1 MAMAFQKRSNAR
13 AAASVVLLSLVLVLG
28 AAPVQGVSRENGE
41 FWIYEMTLS
50 GEIMGVQA
58 ELSGQVTYTAR
69 GEGTLVVDGT
79 DAYATV
85 IGVKGSLSGSVYA
98 LDQNVGEADV
108 SISGT
113 QHEYI
118 GTPGVLDEN
127 ITTMS
132 IVTIRAGYSS
142 FTFHLHEQVS
152 VSTYPAVLAEFDPEN
167 ASVGDS
173 WTRTVEESTTSTTW
187 EDGMVMNTTVLSSNL
202 TYSVAVAGTES
213 VETPSGVYSALTVRV
228 SDGEGDLDIFW
239 WSSEVDNFVRHEVY
253 GNGSEVPTMTMV
265 LMDYGSSATPGDMT
279 AYIIAGVVIF
289 AVGAAALA
297 LVLIGKRPGS
307 P

>member
-13 AAASVVLLSLVLVLG
+13 AAASVVLLSLVLALG
-28 AAPVQGVSRENGE
+28 AAPAQGVSRENGE
-41 FWIYEMTLS
+41 FWTYEMTLS

-69 GEGTLVVDGT
+69 GEDTLVVDGT
-79 DAYATV
+79 DASATV

-98 LDQNVGEADV
+98 LDRNVGEADV

-118 GTPGVLDEN
+118 GTPGVLEEN
-127 ITTMS
+127 ITTIS
-132 IVTIRAGYSS
+132 DVIIRAGYFS

-228 SDGEGDLDIFW
+228 SDGEGSLDIFW
-239 WSSEVDNFVRHEVY
+239 WSSEVDNFVRYEVY

-265 LMDYGSSATPGDMT
+265 LMDYGSSAAPDMT
-279 AYIIAGVVIF
+279 VYIIAGVVIF

-297 LVLIGKRPGS
+297 LVLIRNRPGS